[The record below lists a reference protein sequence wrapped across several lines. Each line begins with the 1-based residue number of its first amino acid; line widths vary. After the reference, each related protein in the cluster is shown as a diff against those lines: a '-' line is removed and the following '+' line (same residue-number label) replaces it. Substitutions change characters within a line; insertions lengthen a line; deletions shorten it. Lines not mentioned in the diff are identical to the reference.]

1 MKKQE
6 RVFRENIYNV
16 STREILNGESIRENI
31 CNVSTRE
38 IFSWRKYQEKH
49 FMWVLEK
56 SLKDNFK

>member
-49 FMWVLEK
+49 FM
-56 SLKDNFK
+56 